1 MVNHDYPSFFDS
13 IITLSDSNTLDV
25 LSVERLNVN
34 QSLFRAAINTQG
46 EYLVQLITIAP
57 GALECLV
64 FFDEWRLPPPI
75 SRWLQP
81 TLSTEIGG
89 MLVPFDASVSV
100 RWTGYVVSFQS
111 VDITFTV
118 VTNRKF
124 RFWIAQELLMQQQ
137 SGSGATVQVY
147 ASIKSM
153 TRYKHENL
161 TIEFQRNENT
171 EITKLNVQW
180 ESSYWSKQDIPT
192 ANLWN
197 VVHENYASP
206 IAIKVKQEI
215 EYSVVVFECLVV
227 LICCR

>member
-1 MVNHDYPSFFDS
+1 M
-13 IITLSDSNTLDV
+13 LGV

-81 TLSTEIGG
+81 ALSTEIGG

-137 SGSGATVQVY
+137 SGSGATEQVY

-153 TRYKHENL
+153 TQYKHENL
-161 TIEFQRNENT
+161 TIDFQRNENT
-171 EITKLNVQW
+171 EISKLNVQW

-197 VVHENYASP
+197 VVYENYASP
-206 IAIKVKQEI
+206 IAIKVKHEF